1 MKRGTKKARSIIT
14 SVNNIMTKKTTSQTK
29 TLKHD
34 KYSKDLLS
42 YSQLLK

>member
-1 MKRGTKKARSIIT
+1 MT

-29 TLKHD
+29 TLENE